1 VIYLLMAL
9 AIIVV
14 GVTIVLLRH
23 RDPTGVHH
31 GIDHFSRRREA
42 LAPRERHS
50 RFRHHRDH

>member
-1 VIYLLMAL
+1 MIYLLL
-9 AIIVV
+9 VLVIIVV

-31 GIDHFSRRREA
+31 GIDDFARRREA
-42 LAPRERHS
+42 LAPRARHS